1 MKKKIL
7 FITLASIFILLISCV
22 TVNAITYDVKI
33 DDTYVTDSNKN
44 DVLGDGVYTYN
55 SSTNT
60 LTVNKQPSDPELI
73 ISDMDGN
80 FTLYIPKDVS
90 LYNITLD
97 GNSTI
102 TGEGTLNA
110 KSIYPSG
117 RLLIKDTRIIAN
129 EIGTKDK
136 VYGDLLI
143 ENSYVKAKIGYFS
156 GIDYYD
162 CDIVY
167 PSDYSVTYQEKT
179 IRNELKQ
186 FDTITNSY
194 GSSDQN
200 TIIAPLGE
208 YGLIV
213 AGTTVTSS
221 NKNDV
226 FGNGEFS
233 YNSATKTLTLSKSYF
248 CSYQGVSIYST
259 VDELTID
266 IPDSVSL
273 YNNTSHI
280 KLYGDTEIT
289 GGGHLNLGQT
299 SYPAIELFYGAD
311 LYINDVTISSTDKA
325 KSYAI
330 KGNGYGSEVIIDN
343 ADLYLDSIEAAVTG
357 IDDIS
362 LFDAVISVPQNG
374 YVQNGNFYDADGNIA
389 NHVRIRKAEK
399 YDLHIAGTQV
409 TSANCDKI
417 TGDISY
423 NPDEKT
429 LYLKSDIN
437 YTASTTLIDSE
448 IDGLT
453 IAVEGDRILSGGLSN
468 KPAIILNGDTVIKGG
483 NLTVTN
489 AGTGIAIS
497 VLGNPSIKIKNKS
510 LNVNGGHG
518 FVSYE
523 GGAKLTFDKV
533 YANINASGMT
543 NSVAVYGFTG
553 GITFNGCEIMQP
565 AGASLKNGSIYFN
578 GVPAQNAVIGSG
590 FELYIDDVQVTSF
603 NMDDI
608 LENGVFSFDPG
619 TNTLT
624 INGAYESSADSM
636 IYSYLP
642 DELTIYVASNSA
654 MRSPVSFIYADEEDI
669 TVTGPGQLYIIA
681 GEIGL
686 EDYKGTIKIKKAD
699 IYISSG
705 YGIKGVEAE
714 LKIINS
720 DVEINAEYNAFEGFD
735 GIETV
740 HERIIKPENKNL
752 LNTKYAKL
760 TGIYPYSIDNVEF
773 NGAAVDVSVSAS
785 EKAPYNAVI
794 MAVCHDS
801 DGKCIKVSSE
811 KINANTKNVTL
822 DIEPYS
828 DEVRIYIWNSMDIMQ
843 PIAVS
848 WIDYI

>member
-1 MKKKIL
+1 MKKKLL
-7 FITLASIFILLISCV
+7 FITLASIFILLMSCV
-22 TVNAITYDVKI
+22 TVNAKTYALEI
-33 DDTYVTDSNKN
+33 DDTYVTDGNKN

-60 LTVNKQPSDPELI
+60 LTVNKQPSDPKLI
-73 ISDMDGN
+73 ISNMDGN

-90 LYNITLD
+90 LYYITLY

-102 TGEGTLNA
+102 TGEGTLEA

-117 RLLIKDTRIIAN
+117 RLLIKDTRIIAK
-129 EIGTKDK
+129 EIGTKGN

-179 IRNELKQ
+179 IRDELKQ
-186 FDTITNSY
+186 FYTIADLY
-194 GSSDQN
+194 GSSTSD

-233 YNSATKTLTLSKSYF
+233 YNSATKTLTLSKSYS
-248 CSYQGVSIYST
+248 CSFKGVSIYST

-266 IPDSVSL
+266 IPDSFRL

-289 GGGHLNLGQT
+289 GGGHLNLQQT
-299 SYPAIELFYGAD
+299 GNPAIELFYGAD
-311 LYINDVTISSTDKA
+311 LYINDVMITSNNKLQP
-325 KSYAI
+325 YAI
-330 KGNGYGSEVIIDN
+330 KGNGYGSELIIDN
-343 ADLYLDSIEAAVTG
+343 ADLFLSGCKAAVTG

-362 LFDAVISVPQNG
+362 LFGAVISAPQNG
-374 YVQNGNFYDADGNIA
+374 YVQNGNFYDADGNILED
-389 NHVRIRKAEK
+389 VVIRKAEK
-399 YDLHIAGTQV
+399 YDLYIAGTQV

-437 YTASTTLIDSE
+437 YTASTTLIESS

-468 KPAIILNGDTVIKGG
+468 KPVIVLKGDTVIKGD

-489 AGTGIAIS
+489 AQTGIAIS

-523 GGAKLTFDKV
+523 AGAKLVFEKNF
-533 YANINASGMT
+533 ANINASGMT

-565 AGASLKNGSIYFN
+565 AGAYLKNGSIYYN

-590 FELYIDDVQVTSF
+590 YELYIDDVQVTSF

-624 INGAYESSADSM
+624 IKGAYESSADSM

-714 LKIINS
+714 VKIINS

-760 TGIYPYSIDNVEF
+760 AGIYPYSIDNVEF

-794 MAVCHDS
+794 MAVCYDS

-822 DIEPYS
+822 DIEPHS
-828 DEVRIYIWNSMDIMQ
+828 DEVRIYIWNSMGIMQ